1 VSFRSSTKDN
11 SRFGL
16 QSGLRAA
23 MERERWTC
31 KLLADQL
38 DVPNFTLYAV
48 IIGRSAPS
56 AQMREELPP
65 ILHQPARALFTA
77 SALAADPGAHRPGA
91 KSGRK
96 KRAA

>member
-1 VSFRSSTKDN
+1 MSFRSSTKNN

-16 QSGLRAA
+16 QRGLRDA

-38 DVPNFTLYAV
+38 DVPYFALYAV

-56 AQMREELPP
+56 AQMREELPA
-65 ILHQPARALFTA
+65 ILHQPARALFTP
-77 SALAADPGAHRPGA
+77 SALAADPEPHRPGP

>member
-1 VSFRSSTKDN
+1 VGFRSSTKNN

-16 QSGLRAA
+16 QSGLRDA

-38 DVPNFTLYAV
+38 DVPYFALYAV

-56 AQMREELPP
+56 AQMREELPA
-65 ILHQPARALFTA
+65 ILHQPARALFTPRV
-77 SALAADPGAHRPGA
+77 LAANPGAHRPGP
-91 KSGRK
+91 KSGRE
-96 KRAA
+96 KRPA

>member
-1 VSFRSSTKDN
+1 
-11 SRFGL
+11 
-16 QSGLRAA
+16 

-31 KLLADQL
+31 RLLADQL
-38 DVPNFTLYAV
+38 DVPYFSLYAV

-56 AQMREELPP
+56 AQMREELPA

-77 SALAADPGAHRPGA
+77 RALAADPGAHKPRP

>member
-1 VSFRSSTKDN
+1 MSSRSSTKDH

-16 QSGLRAA
+16 QRGLRDA

-31 KLLADQL
+31 KLLADRL
-38 DVPNFTLYAV
+38 DVPYFALYAV

-56 AQMREELPP
+56 VQMREELPA
-65 ILHQPARALFTA
+65 ILHRPARALFSA
-77 SALAADPGAHRPGA
+77 RALAADPGVHKPRP